1 MRIKELRLNKE
12 ETKDYGLKDFY
23 SPKFNS
29 VIALVGKNGSGK
41 SRYLQV
47 IENKLKNLD
56 MKTDF
61 GKQFNFSPNELI
73 QYHKLYQTHQ
83 KLYEAYYELLDA
95 QYSKKNNTSKEIQ
108 NRLISATSAYNTVV
122 SRANYNPQEFEKIN
136 QNLKTEI
143 AKRIKII
150 RPGDLRRLQASF
162 DNKNGTKTSFQ
173 NIVDSTL
180 ENIDINEF
188 EMISESALTYLQ
200 RLPHKL
206 AYDDIDCRGDEKKFK
221 NRVAYKRY
229 KVLSDLIQ
237 EFLGKEL
244 LWHSRTSDMDEFDD
258 HVSIKATGFWTI
270 NGREFNY
277 NDFSDGEKVLF
288 TYAILLFLLSTNPRI
303 KFKESII
310 IIDEPELNLHPK
322 AQIKLIQ
329 SLEEIIKDEGQLI
342 IATHSLSIIAN
353 LDYGSIFLVKEGEL
367 ITPSSSIPFNAID
380 ELMGFEEHYNK
391 IVEFLVSTPSWAMT
405 NFMAQCFMDPQVFE
419 SATKSDPQLEI
430 FKELI
435 LTNKNLNILDFGSGK
450 GRLIDRIKES
460 EETWKRIEKYDCFDI
475 NENYNQI
482 ISDKGASSVF
492 NNLVEIPDNKYD
504 LIIMVNVLHEIHI
517 EHWEESL
524 VKVKKALKPSGYF
537 ALIEDVE
544 LPIGELPNELGF
556 LLLEKDEMKILLGNK
571 ITFFNSPIERY
582 KDRIICGLISQE
594 EMNLINK
601 KKLITT
607 LEKLKDNS
615 LNCIINYRD
624 DKEKDRKLNIG
635 RLYAL
640 KSNSFVNSQ
649 LAIDYLNK

>member
-1 MRIKELRLNKE
+1 MRIKELMLGIE
-12 ETKDYGLKDFY
+12 ETKKYGLKDFY

-41 SRYLQV
+41 SRYLKV
-47 IENKLKNLD
+47 IENKIKSLD

-61 GKQFNFSPNELI
+61 AKDFSFSPNDFIE
-73 QYHKLYQTHQ
+73 YHKLYLTHQ
-83 KLYEAYYELLDA
+83 DLYDAYYELLNA
-95 QYSKKNNTSKEIQ
+95 QNAQIYNPSKETKTRI
-108 NRLISATSAYNTVV
+108 NLASSNFNVIAKRSTF
-122 SRANYNPQEFEKIN
+122 NPQEFEKLN
-136 QNLKTEI
+136 QSLKAEI
-143 AKRIKII
+143 EKRIKII
-150 RPGDLRRLQASF
+150 RPGDLRRLQDSF

-173 NIVDSTL
+173 NIVDSTI
-180 ENIDINEF
+180 ENIDVNEF
-188 EMISESALTYLQ
+188 EMISESALTFLQ

-229 KVLSDLIQ
+229 KILSDLIQ

-244 LWHSRTSDMDEFDD
+244 LWHSKTSDMDEFDD
-258 HVSIKATGFWTI
+258 HVSIKATGYWTI
-270 NGREFNY
+270 NNREFNY

-329 SLEEIIKDEGQLI
+329 SLEEIIKDQGQLI

-353 LDYGSIFLVKEGEL
+353 LDYGSIFLTRESQL
-367 ITPSSSIPFNAID
+367 LTPSSSIPFNAID
-380 ELMGFEEHYNK
+380 DLMGFEEHYNK
-391 IVEFLVSTPSWAMT
+391 IVEFLVSTPSWAMI
-405 NFMAQCFMDPQVFE
+405 NFMAQCFVDPEVFD
-419 SATKSDPQLEI
+419 SATKSDPQLDI
-430 FKELI
+430 FKKLI
-435 LTNKNLNILDFGSGK
+435 LTKNNLNILDFGSGK

-460 EETWKRIEKYDCFDI
+460 EESWKRIEKYDCFDI
-475 NENYNQI
+475 DENYNQI
-482 ISDKGASSVF
+482 VLDKGASYIF
-492 NNLVEIPDNKYD
+492 NDLEEIPDNKYD

-517 EHWEESL
+517 QHWEDSL
-524 VKVKKALKPSGYF
+524 IKVKKALKPSGF
-537 ALIEDVE
+537 LALIEDVE

-582 KDRIICGLISQE
+582 KDRILCGLISKE

-601 KKLITT
+601 KTLITT
-607 LEKLKDNS
+607 LEKLKENS
-615 LNCIINYRD
+615 LNCIINYRED
-624 DKEKDRKLNIG
+624 EEKNKKLNIG